1 MNKNEVHE
9 VNSVNS
15 QNSKKLDI
23 VIYGHSIA
31 AFISALTIHNALE
44 HQVTLSLVLPD
55 KQAHSDILYG
65 GTSTPDAYNL
75 HLAMGISEPE
85 LFQETNS
92 SFSFG
97 THYQNW
103 NGEKLDWVQA
113 FSLPFTSQYGMDF
126 HQVLLKHKQNL
137 QAYLVGAQ
145 SVLHDKFAHP
155 PQNQPVLP
163 LSRAEYGYNFDYQN
177 YARFLLNKIKQRKIR
192 LIQSDFLEAKVA
204 DEHITSLHLNDGS
217 CVKADLF
224 IDCSGIDARL
234 ISALGVK
241 KRVHSQIN
249 LSLITNEND
258 NQMKPCNIVSG
269 HVNAWQSTLY
279 LQDSSQI
286 LQAASAEDSAD
297 NITKNR
303 AKDTSAENR
312 SSANTIASISTEI
325 GEQKQAWVGNCVAIS
340 LSAAV
345 LEPFSNA
352 PFRLLKLDIERLLEL
367 IPISNNMR
375 IEQKE
380 YNRRYR
386 LDVQHARLFNLA
398 LTDARCFLQHEHSK
412 KNQFIASDVDSDTQ
426 ALLDRKLGQ
435 YLHRGLMVS
444 YDYEPFNTEDWII
457 LHFGMRRFPRRLD
470 SLCDNIDNSDVK
482 QHLLQ
487 SKNAIAAMVPKMPPC
502 SLYTQKFLNYLK
514 RQS

>member
-9 VNSVNS
+9 ANSVNS
-15 QNSKKLDI
+15 PNSKKLDI

-31 AFISALTIHNALE
+31 AFISALTIHNALAD
-44 HQVTLSLVLPD
+44 HVTLSLILPAD
-55 KQAHSDILYG
+55 QAHSDILYG
-65 GTSTPDAYNL
+65 GTSPPDAYNL
-75 HLAMGISEPE
+75 HLAMDISEPE

-103 NGEKLDWVQA
+103 NGEKFDWVQA

-145 SVLHDKFAHP
+145 SALHDKFAHP
-155 PQNQPVLP
+155 PQNQPASP

-177 YARFLLNKIKQRKIR
+177 YALFLLSKIKQRKIR
-192 LIQSDFLEAKVA
+192 LIQSDLLEAKVV
-204 DEHITSLHLNDGS
+204 DEHITSLRLNDGS
-217 CVKADLF
+217 CIEADLF
-224 IDCSGIDARL
+224 IDCSGTDARL
-234 ISALGVK
+234 MSTLGVK
-241 KRVHSQIN
+241 KRVHSKIN
-249 LSLITNEND
+249 LSLLTNEND
-258 NQMKPCNIVSG
+258 TQMKPCNIVSG

-279 LQDSSQI
+279 LQNSSQV
-286 LQAASAEDSAD
+286 LKAASFVDSAE
-297 NITKNR
+297 NS
-303 AKDTSAENR
+303 AKETSAENKN
-312 SSANTIASISTEI
+312 SANTIASISADI
-325 GEQKQAWVGNCVAIS
+325 GAQEQAWVGNCVAIS

-398 LTDARCFLQHEHSK
+398 LTDTRHFLQHEHST
-412 KNQFIASDVDSDTQ
+412 KNQFLASDVDSDTQ
-426 ALLDRKLGQ
+426 ALLDRKLAQ

-482 QHLLQ
+482 QHLLHT
-487 SKNAIAAMVPKMPPC
+487 KNAIAAMVPKMPPC